1 LAEVA
6 TYATASMNVDDKM
19 LVAVKVVST

>member
-6 TYATASMNVDDKM
+6 SYSTASMNVDDKM
-19 LVAVKVVST
+19 LVAVKVVSI